1 MLGNNNLF
9 TRKVKQESTL
19 IIIIWETV
27 STNMLDNA
35 HRKYKYNKPHVFYS
49 NSSCILSPFIVL
61 IFFFLITDLVY
72 IVPQATAYVDRTSN
86 SLNATKIFFEK
97 SGGLAGISSNTMVDT
112 HSLSP
117 DEAHKIQGMIDNAK
131 GFFYQPSKLPPAPQG
146 ADYYKYKVR
155 VETEEGK
162 EYSIDIYQLNTP
174 TELKPLI
181 IYLDKLLQPKQ

>member
-1 MLGNNNLF
+1 M
-9 TRKVKQESTL
+9 
-19 IIIIWETV
+19 
-27 STNMLDNA
+27 
-35 HRKYKYNKPHVFYS
+35 
-49 NSSCILSPFIVL
+49 
-61 IFFFLITDLVY
+61 
-72 IVPQATAYVDRTSN
+72 
-86 SLNATKIFFEK
+86 KIFFEK

-131 GFFYQPSKLPPAPQG
+131 EFFDSNTSSSSLPPKRA
-146 ADYYKYKVR
+146 ADYFKYKVR

-181 IYLDKLLQPKQ
+181 IYLDKSLQPKQ